1 MPQAVRGG
9 GLSRDQVARAAL
21 ELIDAEGIDTLSM
34 RRLASHLGV
43 GTMTL
48 YGYVGSKTEL
58 LEAAVDAAAAD
69 FEPVQLE
76 GSVRERA
83 RANLL
88 AVRSW
93 IKRHPGLIHLQGH
106 EAFGRPSMRAL
117 AQVCQ
122 GFLRETGVPDDEIA
136 PAFRLMMSYVF
147 GATVFAPTDSDET
160 FVWGLERLFDGVE
173 ARAEQLS

>member
-1 MPQAVRGG
+1 
-9 GLSRDQVARAAL
+9 
-21 ELIDAEGIDTLSM
+21 M

-69 FEPVQLE
+69 FEPAQVE
-76 GSVRERA
+76 GAVRERA

-88 AVRSW
+88 GVRAW

-106 EAFGRPSMRAL
+106 EAFGRPSMLKL
-117 AQVCQ
+117 AEVCY
-122 GFLRETGVPDDEIA
+122 GFLREAGVSDEEIG

-147 GATVFAPTDSDET
+147 GATVFAPNDSDET
-160 FVWGLERLFDGVE
+160 FVWGLERLFDGIE
-173 ARAEQLS
+173 ARVAQLS